1 MKKLKNLRQTDEES
15 VELMSDDEI
24 YDSVLSKVVGPPRSS
39 YIRGLGAGPKT
50 KTFKAGQCSHA
61 TIEEAKRRADEATK
75 RADDAEK
82 PCMLLANEL
91 FEMKENSEAQKYQ
104 LEGLLARQNETDA
117 LVKRLLEQL
126 SSTSSS
132 MRSDG

>member
-1 MKKLKNLRQTDEES
+1 
-15 VELMSDDEI
+15 MSDDEI
-24 YDSVLSKVVGPPRSS
+24 YDSLLSKVVGPPRSS
-39 YIRGLGAGPKT
+39 YIRGLGAGPKP

-61 TIEEAKRRADEATK
+61 TVEEAKRRADEASK

-82 PCMLLANEL
+82 QCMLLANEL
-91 FEMKENSEAQKYQ
+91 FEMKENSDAQKYQ
-104 LEGLLARQNETDA
+104 LQGLLTRQNETDA

-132 MRSDG
+132 MRSGG